1 LAEPVKVA
9 FVLKNC
15 YNMMELNP
23 NMSIEKLSQIETKV
37 KYPEIHHESEI
48 TVPEGALVLMIGPPA
63 SGKSTFAEKHFP
75 LEGVVSTDGL
85 RAEITN
91 NPGNEAMSAPAF
103 ATAKGLVEARLRQG
117 RVAVVDAMNLN
128 INSRRAFLDLAKQLK
143 VKVIGV
149 HLDYKQET
157 LLDRD
162 AKRDK
167 RVGAEAITFKAQNK
181 LDVDLL
187 YHDGKIND
195 IFVVNEETPAVT
207 VHLPEKEKTAK
218 QEEQDFYYATNRAEK
233 DVFAYLKKYKERLKE
248 EDFPRVKVEPGT
260 INFIKDSAG
269 AREFLQNNTTGPQVL
284 DLDFLARRLATSID
298 DPLVADTADRLLKYR
313 QKLNLVSF
321 VLASESADKVW
332 RALESKMKSHE
343 AKIDQ
348 VTLDQ
353 RELKNAV
360 LEIKREGLD
369 DEPLLILG
377 DVHGCLVAMREMGK
391 LIRREREDNPA
402 APRRKMVLI
411 GDVPDRGAYS
421 AQAVMYAAD
430 KVSRGEAIW
439 ILGNHDVNLRS
450 GLSLILK
457 NFETSGK
464 AWSDWV
470 RDDFSDEMIAD
481 AVRSRNTRKTIREML
496 KFVNVIDKGTLKK
509 KGERPR
515 LAEHVLRKVVR
526 VLAGAPVYKEWRH
539 LIAVHASMLRVPEV
553 GEALG
558 AEDQKKF
565 THGIKS
571 YIGGVADTLKIR
583 NVAAKDPDRILV
595 GGHTHDRGRSVD
607 VRSGSV
613 GLDDTGPDLHGMF
626 YPEMNY
632 VSFTEP
638 HILHLTKLTENPD
651 LPEGAALWELI
662 NFLEGQL
669 MVKIN
674 HGPQGSELEGLF
686 VVSYDEM
693 AEVKKLW
700 DYYPVLRNFR
710 GLIVDKEGKIVA
722 RPFKKTHKAGVEI
735 PLDQINIIPEKVFEK
750 ANGSL
755 GVCYFYGG
763 RWRIATKFSLFNEQY
778 TVPAQKMLDGMNTKA
793 LDPQNTYLFE
803 IIFSTDPHIVDYKGK
818 NELVLLNAN
827 RTADGAYLAWQEVAK
842 TATDLGAR
850 TAEDLT
856 ERFKGMTIAEIYRQA
871 QTEGRLSNLEGLM
884 AIYKDDTGEQ
894 VTVKVKA
901 IEYDNKKYVRDHLRW
916 EKLFEKLD
924 WSTLTLAP
932 EEEEAFLG
940 YKRDSLFVQEALQA
954 RLGWIRDTYA
964 ELEQNFF
971 RRNDEWL
978 QKAQAIFVEAQKQ
991 GKKAREASDWAVK
1004 AIVPELVEATD
1015 AERGAVLGFIRDRL
1029 NGREPKLIKFFQEI
1043 IVARVEK
1050 EQKKRG
1056 NAAYWLVP
1064 EKKE

>member
-1 LAEPVKVA
+1 
-9 FVLKNC
+9 
-15 YNMMELNP
+15 
-23 NMSIEKLSQIETKV
+23 MSIEKPGCVETKV
-37 KYPEIHHESEI
+37 KYPEIHHETEI

-75 LEGVVSTDGL
+75 IESVVSTDGL

-103 ATAKGLVEARLRQG
+103 ATAKSLVEARLRSG

-143 VKVIGV
+143 VRVIGV

-167 RVGAEAITFKAQNK
+167 RVGSEAITFKAQNK

-195 IFVVNEETPAVT
+195 IFVVNEETPEVS
-207 VHLPEKEKTAK
+207 VSLPEIEKQAMAEDK
-218 QEEQDFYYATNRAEK
+218 DFYYAANRAEK
-233 DVFAYLKKYKERLKE
+233 DVFAYLKKHKERLKE
-248 EDFPRVKVEPGT
+248 EDFPRVKVEPGS
-260 INFIKDSAG
+260 INFISDSAG
-269 AREFLQNNTTGPQVL
+269 ARQFLENNTTGPQVL

-298 DPLVADTADRLLKYR
+298 DPLVADTAERLLKYR

-321 VLASESADKVW
+321 VLASEGAGIALQ
-332 RALESKMKSHE
+332 ALETKMKARE
-343 AKIDQ
+343 ARIEP
-348 VTLDQ
+348 VAMDQ

-360 LEIKREGLD
+360 LEIKRDELT

-421 AQAVMYAAD
+421 AQTVMYAAD

-439 ILGNHDVNLRS
+439 ILGNHDANLRS
-450 GLSLILK
+450 GLNLIVK
-457 NFETSGK
+457 NFEASGK
-464 AWSDWV
+464 EWRDWV
-470 RDDFSDEMIAD
+470 REDFSDEMIAD
-481 AVRSRNTRKTIREML
+481 TVRSRNTRKTIREML

-509 KGERPR
+509 KEERPR
-515 LAEHVLRKVVR
+515 LQEHVLRKIVR
-526 VLAGAPVYKEWRH
+526 VLNDAPVYKEWRH
-539 LIAVHASMLRVPEV
+539 LIAVHASMLRVPKV
-553 GEALG
+553 GEVLSD
-558 AEDQKKF
+558 EERKKF

-595 GGHTHDRGRSVD
+595 GGHTHDRGRTID

-638 HILHLTKLTENPD
+638 YILHLTKLTENPE
-651 LPEGAALWELI
+651 LPQGAELWELI
-662 NFLEGQL
+662 NFLESQL

-674 HGPQGSELEGLF
+674 HGQKGGELEGLA

-693 AEVKKLW
+693 AEVRKLW

-710 GLIVDKEGKIVA
+710 GLILDKTGRIVA

-735 PLDQINIIPEKVFEK
+735 PLEKINIIPEKVFEK

-755 GVCYFYGG
+755 GVCYFFNG
-763 RWRIATKFSLFNEQY
+763 RWRLATKFSLFNEQY
-778 TVPAQKMLDGMNTKA
+778 TVPAQKMLDNMNTKA
-793 LDPQNTYLFE
+793 LDPANTYLFE
-803 IIFSTDPHIVDYKGK
+803 IIFPTDPHIVDYKGK
-818 NELVLLNAN
+818 KELVLLNAN
-827 RTADGAYLAWQEVAK
+827 HTADGVALRWEK
-842 TATDLGAR
+842 VAETAKALGAR

-856 ERFKGMTIAEIYRQA
+856 DKFNGMTIAEIYQYA
-871 QTEGRLSNLEGLM
+871 QTEGNLSNLEGLM
-884 AIYKDDTGEQ
+884 AIYIDAVTGEQ

-901 IEYDNKKYVRDHLRW
+901 VEYDNKKYVRDHLRW
-916 EKLFEKLD
+916 DKMFEKFD
-924 WSTLTLAP
+924 WQTLTLP
-932 EEEEAFLG
+932 PDETETFLG

-954 RLGWIRDTYA
+954 RLNWIKEKYA
-964 ELEQNFF
+964 ELEQDFF
-971 RRNDEWL
+971 HRNDKWL
-978 QKAQAIFVEAQKQ
+978 EQAKAIFRAAVGD
-991 GKKAREASDWAVK
+991 GKNPKEASALAIK

-1029 NGREPKLIKFFQEI
+1029 NGREPKLIKFFQDI

-1056 NAAYWLVP
+1056 HAAYWLVP
-1064 EKKE
+1064 DSPDASRGGPEEEAR